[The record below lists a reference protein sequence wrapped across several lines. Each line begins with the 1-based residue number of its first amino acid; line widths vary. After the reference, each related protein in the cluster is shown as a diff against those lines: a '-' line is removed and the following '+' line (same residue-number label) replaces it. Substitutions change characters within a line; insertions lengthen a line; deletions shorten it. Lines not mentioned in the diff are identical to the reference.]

1 MVAIVADFILSL
13 VEVEVAIV
21 YAAREDG
28 WKFSVRSEIDEVDAG
43 KIAEAALS
51 EYGSGGGHSFMA
63 GGLIKTEDIPL
74 LGPEPDD
81 RIQELFMNAISRG

>member
-1 MVAIVADFILSL
+1 M
-13 VEVEVAIV
+13 
-21 YAAREDG
+21 
-28 WKFSVRSEIDEVDAG
+28 EVDAG

-63 GGLIKTEDIPL
+63 GGLIKTEDIHL